1 MLGLHQGWT
10 HMSTIFLAVLAAGA
24 VLTPDAPQGAAPTHT
39 GTIAMADNPFRQ
51 PSTLPYRLPPFDKIG
66 DADYVPAFEAGMRE
80 QREEVALIARN
91 PRPADFENTIVA
103 LERTGQLLDR
113 VNTVF
118 SNLNG
123 SNTNP
128 ELDKIDTE
136 ITPKLTAHE
145 DAILLDPALFARVD
159 SLYERRSSLKLDPES
174 LTLLERYHVMFV
186 RAGAK
191 LSEPDKA
198 RLR

>member
-1 MLGLHQGWT
+1 
-10 HMSTIFLAVLAAGA
+10 MSMIFLAVLAAGA
-24 VLTPDAPQGAAPTHT
+24 ALAPDAPQGGAVSTHT

-66 DADYVPAFEAGMRE
+66 DSDYVPAFEAGMRE
-80 QREEVALIARN
+80 QREEVATIARN
-91 PRPADFENTIVA
+91 PQPADFQNTIVA
-103 LERTGQLLDR
+103 LERSGQLLDR
-113 VNTVF
+113 VSTVF

-136 ITPKLTAHE
+136 MTPKLTAHE

-159 SLYERRSSLKLDPES
+159 SLYERRASSEARSRIVDAPRALP
-174 LTLLERYHVMFV
+174 RHV
-186 RAGAK
+186 RACRCEALGSRQGAVTVR
-191 LSEPDKA
+191 STSRSP
-198 RLR
+198 R